1 MLISLRLIIEFVM
14 LLFLLFFSAFF
25 SGSETAL
32 LSLNKLRIKKLAKE
46 GNENA
51 TIVEELIKDPET
63 LLTTILI
70 GNNLVNIATASI
82 ATAIAISFFGNKGI
96 GIATGI
102 VTFMILIF
110 GEIMPKSISAENAER
125 ISLIIAKPIRFFV
138 KLFKPVAYLI
148 NLVIPLTKRGKKRR
162 ILVTEDEIR
171 LLVEMGEK
179 EGVIEKEEKE
189 MIKGVFEVGDMVA
202 KEVMIPRVDM
212 VCIEVN
218 SSIDEALKLIRE
230 TGFSRIPVYEENRDN
245 IVGILYAKD
254 LIRHIDK
261 KVKFKIRD
269 IMRPPFFIPETKSL
283 RELLREMQK
292 RKLHMAIV
300 VDEYGGTAG
309 LVTLEDIIEEI
320 VGEIMDEIDE
330 EEKIIKK
337 VAENE
342 WLVNARARIEEVN
355 ETLGLEI
362 PEEEFETIGGLVF
375 NKLGKIPRVGDHIEI
390 NGTKIIVEKMRDKR
404 IRKVRI
410 IKL

>member
-1 MLISLRLIIEFVM
+1 MIVSLKIIIEFVI

-32 LSLNKLRIKKLAKE
+32 LSLNKIRIKKLARE
-46 GNENA
+46 GNKNA
-51 TIVEELIKDPET
+51 IIVEELINNPET
-63 LLTTILI
+63 LLATILV
-70 GNNLVNIATASI
+70 GNNLVNIAAASI
-82 ATAIAISFFGNKGI
+82 ATAIAIEFFGSKGI
-96 GIATGI
+96 GIATG
-102 VTFMILIF
+102 VLTFVILVF
-110 GEIMPKSISAENAER
+110 GEIAPKSISAENAER
-125 ISLIIAKPIRFFV
+125 ISLLVAKPIKFFIKFFSPLV
-138 KLFKPVAYLI
+138 YILTLITGPV
-148 NLVIPLTKRGKKRR
+148 TKRSGKHKVM
-162 ILVTEDEIR
+162 ITEDEIR

-218 SSIDEALKLIRE
+218 ESIDEALKLIRE
-230 TGFSRIPVYEENRDN
+230 TGFSRIPVYEGNRDN

-254 LIRHIDK
+254 IIRHLNK
-261 KVKFKIRD
+261 KIKIKD

-292 RKLHMAIV
+292 LKLHMAIV

-320 VGEIMDEIDE
+320 VGEIMDEVDE
-330 EEKIIKK
+330 EEELIRRID
-337 VAENE
+337 ENT

-355 ETLGLEI
+355 EILNLEI
-362 PEEEFETIGGLVF
+362 PEDEFETIGGFVF
-375 NKLGKIPRVGDHIEI
+375 NKLGKIPKIGDYIEI
-390 NGTKIIVEKMRDKR
+390 DGVKITVEKMKDKR

-410 IKL
+410 TVNR

>member
-51 TIVEELIKDPET
+51 IIVEELIKDPET

-148 NLVIPLTKRGKKRR
+148 NLVIPLTKRGKKHR

-355 ETLGLEI
+355 EALGLEI

>member
-51 TIVEELIKDPET
+51 IIVEELIKDPET

-148 NLVIPLTKRGKKRR
+148 NLVIPLTKRGKKHR

-254 LIRHIDK
+254 LIRRIDK

-355 ETLGLEI
+355 EALGLEI

>member
-1 MLISLRLIIEFVM
+1 MIVSLKIIIEFVI

-32 LSLNKLRIKKLAKE
+32 LSLNKIRIKKLARE
-46 GNENA
+46 GNKNA
-51 TIVEELIKDPET
+51 IIVEELINNPET
-63 LLTTILI
+63 LLATILV
-70 GNNLVNIATASI
+70 GNNLVNIAAASI
-82 ATAIAISFFGNKGI
+82 ATAIAIEFFGSKGI
-96 GIATGI
+96 GIATG
-102 VTFMILIF
+102 VLTFVILVF
-110 GEIMPKSISAENAER
+110 GEITPKSISAENAER
-125 ISLIIAKPIRFFV
+125 ISLVVAKPIKFFIKFFSPLV
-138 KLFKPVAYLI
+138 YILTLITGPV
-148 NLVIPLTKRGKKRR
+148 TKRSGKRR
-162 ILVTEDEIR
+162 VMITEDEIR

-218 SSIDEALKLIRE
+218 ESIDEALKLIRE
-230 TGFSRIPVYEENRDN
+230 TGFSRIPVYEGNRDN

-254 LIRHIDK
+254 IIRHLNK
-261 KVKFKIRD
+261 KIKIKD

-292 RKLHMAIV
+292 LKLHMAIV

-320 VGEIMDEIDE
+320 VGEIMDEVDE
-330 EEKIIKK
+330 EEELIRRID
-337 VAENE
+337 ENT

-355 ETLGLEI
+355 EILNLEI
-362 PEEEFETIGGLVF
+362 PEDEFETIGGFVF
-375 NKLGKIPRVGDHIEI
+375 NKLGKIPKIGDYIEI
-390 NGTKIIVEKMRDKR
+390 DGVKITVEKMKDKR

-410 IKL
+410 TVNR

>member
-1 MLISLRLIIEFVM
+1 MIVSLKIIIEFVI

-32 LSLNKLRIKKLAKE
+32 LSLNKIRIKKLARE
-46 GNENA
+46 GNKNA
-51 TIVEELIKDPET
+51 IIVEELINNPET
-63 LLTTILI
+63 LLATILV
-70 GNNLVNIATASI
+70 GNNIVNIAAASI
-82 ATAIAISFFGNKGI
+82 ATAIAIEFFGSKGI
-96 GIATGI
+96 GIATG
-102 VTFMILIF
+102 VLTFVILVF
-110 GEIMPKSISAENAER
+110 GEITPKSISAENAER
-125 ISLIIAKPIRFFV
+125 ISLLVAKPIKFFIKFFSPLV
-138 KLFKPVAYLI
+138 YILTLITGPV
-148 NLVIPLTKRGKKRR
+148 TKRSGKRR
-162 ILVTEDEIR
+162 VMITEDEIR

-218 SSIDEALKLIRE
+218 ESIDEALKLIRE
-230 TGFSRIPVYEENRDN
+230 TGFSRIPVYEGNRDN

-254 LIRHIDK
+254 IIRHLNK
-261 KVKFKIRD
+261 KIKIKD

-292 RKLHMAIV
+292 LKLHMAIV

-320 VGEIMDEIDE
+320 VGEIMDEVDE
-330 EEKIIKK
+330 EEELIRRID
-337 VAENE
+337 ENT

-355 ETLGLEI
+355 EILNLEI
-362 PEEEFETIGGLVF
+362 PEDEFETIGGFVF
-375 NKLGKIPRVGDHIEI
+375 NKLGKIPKIGDYIEI
-390 NGTKIIVEKMRDKR
+390 DGVKITVEKMKDKR

-410 IKL
+410 TVNR